1 MKIGVD
7 LDATITA
14 YPEFFSVFTKAM
26 ARKGHE
32 IHIITNRPPGTEEF
46 IAAELAEY
54 RITYHVVKITREKA
68 DYILAE
74 GISVLFDDM
83 DEYFVDLPETVAVFK
98 VRQHYNFDFAD
109 RKWRCSEKTAKF
121 VE

>member
-14 YPEFFSVFTKAM
+14 YPEFFSAFTQAM
-26 ARKGHE
+26 AAAGHQ
-32 IHIITNRPPGTEEF
+32 IHVITNRVPGTEDF
-46 IAAELAEY
+46 VAQELARY
-54 RITYHVVKITREKA
+54 GITWHVIHITRDKA
-68 DYILAE
+68 AYILAE

-83 DEYFVDLPETVAVFK
+83 DEYFATLPETVAVFK
-98 VRQHYNFDFAD
+98 VRQHYNFDFTQQKWLSP
-109 RKWRCSEKTAKF
+109 RKTTRL